1 MTRPSQTKESYNIG
15 ILCALPTEKAAVEA
29 VLDEEHESFS
39 EDGDDNHYT
48 LGKMA
53 HHNVVVACM
62 PSMGKASAASVVKD
76 MSRSFSLRFGLMVGI
91 GGGVW
96 SEEHDIRL
104 GDVVVS
110 QPDGEHG
117 GVVQWDFGKMQT
129 GGVFR
134 RTGSLNKPPPVLR
147 NAVMALKVS
156 HLRRLQELP
165 RHLQEMLLKSPGM
178 SEEFG
183 YQGMDEDRLFESTYD
198 HKTNKSS
205 CMNCDKSRLVQRPV
219 RKSTAPEIHY
229 GNIASG
235 DEVMKDAITR
245 DRIARDEGVIC
256 FEMEAAGLMDIL
268 PCIVIRGVCDYA
280 DSHKNKKW
288 QPYAAST
295 AAAYAKELLST
306 IKEHRVVPKES
317 R

>member
-235 DEVMKDAITR
+235 DE
-245 DRIARDEGVIC
+245 
-256 FEMEAAGLMDIL
+256 DIL

-306 IKEHRVVPKES
+306 IKEHRVVPKGTPTDRPYINSLTES